1 VETYRKN
8 KHDKVL
14 FILVLALALF
24 GFFMEASA
32 SFIYAG
38 EKFGSNFF
46 FIKKHVFFFLLGFFF
61 LVFFSYVNYSFF
73 KKLNLFI
80 YIVTVVLLIMTLIP
94 GLGTIANGSRRWLF
108 GFQTSELAKFTTVV
122 FLANY
127 YSKKE
132 KLEEDFKELI
142 LKPLLVCSIL
152 WVLVLLQPDYSTTMF
167 LGILSLAM
175 IFVAGVRLKY
185 FLLPFLAFVSIAAL
199 ALVIAPYRMKRF
211 LAFLDYY
218 NSPRGSG
225 FQVIQSLMG
234 VYGGGFLGRGI
245 GAGRQ
250 KLFYL
255 PESHN
260 DFIFSV
266 ISEEL
271 GLWGVAILLTLF
283 LFIVLRSFRISV
295 KSKDDFGRYFSFGII
310 CIFSLQFILNIF
322 VALGLFPVTGLTLPF
337 VSYGG
342 ASLILLMSLTGVLLN
357 ISKKID

>member
-1 VETYRKN
+1 METYSNK
-8 KHDKVL
+8 KHDKIL
-14 FILVLALALF
+14 FISILVLALF
-24 GFFMEASA
+24 GLFMEASA

-46 FIKKHVFFFLLGFFF
+46 FIKKHLIFFLVGFFF
-61 LVFFSYVNYSFF
+61 LVFFSYVNYNFF

-80 YIVTVVLLIMTLIP
+80 YILTIVLLVMTLIP
-94 GLGTIANGSRRWLF
+94 GLGKMVNGSRRWLF
-108 GFQTSELAKFTTVV
+108 GFQTSELAKFTTVL

-132 KLEEDFKELI
+132 KLKDSFKDYI
-142 LKPLLVCSIL
+142 FKPLLMCSVFWL
-152 WVLVLLQPDYSTTMF
+152 LVLFQPDYSTTMF
-167 LGILSLAM
+167 LSILSLAM
-175 IFVAGVRLKY
+175 VFVGGAKLKH
-185 FLLPFLAFVSIAAL
+185 FVIPVLGFVSLAAL
-199 ALVIAPYRMKRF
+199 ALAIAPYRMKRF
-211 LAFLDYY
+211 IAFLDYFKHAK
-218 NSPRGSG
+218 SSG

-234 VYGGGFLGRGI
+234 VYGGGFLGRGL

-260 DFIFSV
+260 DFIFAV

-283 LFIVLRSFRISV
+283 FFIVYRSFRISI
-295 KSKDDFGRYFSFGII
+295 KTRDDFGKFFSFGII

-342 ASLILLMSLTGVLLN
+342 ASLILLMSLMGIILN
-357 ISKKID
+357 VSRKID